1 MNSLLILFYFILFSC
16 SLLLGNAHLLLDGS
30 FLVYNDYDL
39 LPVVYLL
46 GAVCQVIVIQY
57 HLITSFRTDLWC
69 SRQCES
75 DKILNKHKQNCW
87 PLGIFIYINFIGVP
101 VPGMFFQCVLV

>member
-46 GAVCQVIVIQY
+46 GAVCQVIVILLLLLE
-57 HLITSFRTDLWC
+57 LI
-69 SRQCES
+69 
-75 DKILNKHKQNCW
+75 
-87 PLGIFIYINFIGVP
+87 YGVAGS
-101 VPGMFFQCVLV
+101 VKVIKY